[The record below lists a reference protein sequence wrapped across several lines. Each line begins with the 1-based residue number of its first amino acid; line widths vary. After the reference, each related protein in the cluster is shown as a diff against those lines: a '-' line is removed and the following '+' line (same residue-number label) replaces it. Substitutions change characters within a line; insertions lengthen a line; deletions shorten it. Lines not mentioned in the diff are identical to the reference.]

1 MDKWKR
7 IYNETHTGLIKTCQK
22 RIASFL
28 TGFYFKI
35 ILNSIN
41 RNVKINGL
49 NSQNCNIIL
58 FGSAIKQ
65 SVKRVQFSWKN
76 YL

>member
-7 IYNETHTGLIKTCQK
+7 IYNETYTGLIKTYQK
-22 RIASFL
+22 RVASFL
-28 TGFYFKI
+28 IGFYFKI
-35 ILNSIN
+35 ILNPIN

-58 FGSAIKQ
+58 IGKAIKQ
-65 SVKRVQFSWKN
+65 SRKRVKFIWKN